1 MTTTT
6 NLIHS
11 RTHAPTL
18 TTGINQSPIQLP
30 AATALPIPVHIPTIL
45 GKPPLALN
53 RQPSPFDGLSNQR
66 TTAEPVV
73 LTTQW
78 DYQPEVYFKNSMLR
92 KELTKVAAI
101 VNNHGRPESRYCF
114 PCACCQGHEH
124 HLHQCPIFGSCWDNR
139 QPGVMRCG
147 WCALW
152 MVCAVDGDALWMV
165 MRCGWMNGLQ
175 ATASVDD
182 ISIKQP
188 DDDTTGTMAAP
199 APVGNRKQRR
209 QAARNKTLPLK
220 EIEEPANTLP
230 PHLLSFI
237 DTRSVAKPATQTATK
252 PAAKPA
258 ANKPTPSPSYVKH
271 ASLTWLGQAPGTFCT
286 MQAEGQRPTTILW
299 VAGRLKAKDRC

>member
-1 MTTTT
+1 MDAVAPTVTLLNDAPTFKLPAHLPTLPSNNPLASSARLPSVRRTSMTTTT

-78 DYQPEVYFKNSMLR
+78 DYQPEVYFQNSMLR

-114 PCACCQGHEH
+114 PCACCQENEH

-147 WCALW
+147 W
-152 MVCAVDGDALWMV
+152 
-165 MRCGWMNGLQ
+165 
-175 ATASVDD
+175 
-182 ISIKQP
+182 
-188 DDDTTGTMAAP
+188 
-199 APVGNRKQRR
+199 
-209 QAARNKTLPLK
+209 
-220 EIEEPANTLP
+220 
-230 PHLLSFI
+230 
-237 DTRSVAKPATQTATK
+237 
-252 PAAKPA
+252 
-258 ANKPTPSPSYVKH
+258 
-271 ASLTWLGQAPGTFCT
+271 
-286 MQAEGQRPTTILW
+286 
-299 VAGRLKAKDRC
+299 